1 MEYNQRWRRPVGGWY
16 GRWFRSKWR
25 TRRRPDGSGFI
36 FTEESYNNGYT
47 SSSYTGG
54 AWRLGSN
61 YYLEDG
67 AYTIAG
73 DSQIPTPDKTG
84 TTIGNSGHGFARIT
98 ILGEEIE
105 EAGIMQMFSV
115 SEQEPEV
122 SEEAE
127 SQEIIFNE
135 EEITGDII
143 EGLEGTTL
151 EQEKKLEAILPEKY
165 DEYITE

>member
-1 MEYNQRWRRPVGGWY
+1 
-16 GRWFRSKWR
+16 
-25 TRRRPDGSGFI
+25 
-36 FTEESYNNGYT
+36 
-47 SSSYTGG
+47 
-54 AWRLGSN
+54 
-61 YYLEDG
+61 
-67 AYTIAG
+67 
-73 DSQIPTPDKTG
+73 
-84 TTIGNSGHGFARIT
+84 
-98 ILGEEIE
+98 
-105 EAGIMQMFSV
+105 MFSV